1 MLVIRYLQL
10 QNDLPIL
17 LMIDEGI
24 VYVKNTKT
32 FGSKRCVEAYFV
44 KLLTWHSIAILNW
57 GNLFFFFVNAKL
69 WYLPSFVDRMRRKSA
84 YSFLLS
90 ESVVTPRCFF
100 LLFDYPYWSVTT
112 MITCKITHGVPYA
125 AERLASFGYL
135 LMS

>member
-69 WYLPSFVDRMRRKSA
+69 
-84 YSFLLS
+84 
-90 ESVVTPRCFF
+90 
-100 LLFDYPYWSVTT
+100 
-112 MITCKITHGVPYA
+112 
-125 AERLASFGYL
+125 
-135 LMS
+135 